1 MAARTTAGGVPV
13 KLIAVLVV
21 GVMAPVLDSTI
32 VNVALRT
39 LGRDLNAPVSTIQW
53 VVTAYLLALGM
64 AIPLTGWSVA
74 RFGAK
79 RMWMVSL
86 ALFLVGSALC
96 GLAWN
101 VGALI
106 AFRVVQGVGGGLMIP
121 IMQTLLV
128 EAAGGQALGRLM
140 ATVAMPALVGPI
152 LGPVVGG
159 LIVDDLSWRWI
170 FCVNIPVCL
179 VAMVMAWRGL
189 PATPARGGQRLDVL
203 GLALL
208 SPALATVIY
217 GLSEAGIHHGF
228 GHRAVTV
235 PLAVGAALLAAF
247 VVHALRT
254 TTAEP
259 VVDLR
264 LFRSRAFTGAA
275 GLLFLSGLSLYGAM
289 LLLPLYYQQIRGA
302 SVVAAGLL
310 LVPQGVGSLVSRTPL
325 GRLSDRIG
333 PRPVI
338 LGCLVLTALGTAG
351 FAVAGAHTNQVL
363 LAAAQF
369 IRGAGLGGATL
380 AVMAAAYQ
388 GLDRAEIPHASS
400 ATRIAQQVGG
410 SFGAAVLAMILQRQS
425 AGRAGTAAA
434 QAIAFDHAF
443 WWAVGFTILAF
454 LPALLLPRTGRRRPA
469 GADVPPVLTG
479 STAISGTGTPRR
491 RH

>member
-1 MAARTTAGGVPV
+1 MAARSTAGGVPV
-13 KLIAVLVV
+13 RLIAVLVV
-21 GVMAPVLDSTI
+21 GIMAPVLDSTI

-39 LGRDLNAPVSTIQW
+39 LGRDLDAPVSTIQW

-86 ALFLVGSALC
+86 ALFLVGSTLC

-128 EAAGGQALGRLM
+128 EAAAGQALGRLM

-159 LIVDDLSWRWI
+159 LIVDHLSWRWI

-179 VAMVMAWRGL
+179 VALVMAWRGL
-189 PATPARGGQRLDVL
+189 PATPARGGHRLDVL

-208 SPALATVIY
+208 SPALAAVIY

-228 GHRAVTV
+228 GHPAVTV
-235 PLAVGAALLAAF
+235 PLGIGAVLLVAF
-247 VVHALRT
+247 VAHALRT
-254 TTAEP
+254 TAAEP

-264 LFRSRAFTGAA
+264 LFRSRAFTAAA

-289 LLLPLYYQQIRGA
+289 LLLPLYYQQVRGA

-310 LVPQGVGSLVSRTPL
+310 LVPQGVGSLASRAPL

-338 LGCLVLTALGTAG
+338 LGCLGLTALGTAG
-351 FAVAGAHTNQVL
+351 FAVAGAHTNHVM
-363 LAAAQF
+363 LAGAQF

-380 AVMAAAYQ
+380 AVMAAAFQ
-388 GLDRAEIPHASS
+388 GLERAEIPHASS

-425 AGRAGTAAA
+425 AARPATVTA
-434 QAIAFDHAF
+434 QAVAFDHAF
-443 WWAVGFTILAF
+443 WWAVGFTVLAF
-454 LPALLLPRTGRRRPA
+454 LPALLLPPAARRPA
-469 GADVPPVLTG
+469 GGVTTREPPARSAIASSPPRSTG
-479 STAISGTGTPRR
+479 
-491 RH
+491 